1 MKLTK
6 PGFAIAALMLIGA
19 FAAAAPASRAQA
31 SSAPGGAG
39 FDLLDRLIV
48 AVVKGAAPGGNAGDI
63 GADIIELAKELKSAR
78 ESKKVDDLFAVR
90 YSRLLSAVRQS
101 LLMDPEALYWPMY
114 RFSMMDFIEERTGQ
128 MPEWKDVLFIVND
141 HGGAGI
147 GLGMIADAVISEV
160 VSLHIYLE
168 TLDKRPEILKAYLD
182 RGLKAAGAEK

>member
-1 MKLTK
+1 MKTMK
-6 PGFAIAALMLIGA
+6 PGFAFVALMIIGA
-19 FAAAAPASRAQA
+19 FAAAAPASRVQA

-63 GADIIELAKELKSAR
+63 CADTIELAKELKSAR

-114 RFSMMDFIEERTGQ
+114 RFSMMDFIEERTGK